1 MGACG
6 ESGIRETHQ
15 TAMETGVLGNV
26 NCAWVYIHMS
36 IGYEPNVEPERED
49 RLGGDAPAGAADE
62 AHQEEL
68 KRVPPNEKD
77 EEGAP
82 HPSLAD
88 FSIREKRCPDDG

>member
-49 RLGGDAPAGAADE
+49 RFTK
-62 AHQEEL
+62 EEETL
-68 KRVPPNEKD
+68 LLVRPMKRIKK
-77 EEGAP
+77 
-82 HPSLAD
+82 S
-88 FSIREKRCPDDG
+88 